1 MAWSPAEVAI
11 PAGMPSGVSAVAVG
25 QMGVM
30 SDAGPANRNFIAIAS
45 DGSAAWTSLNAAN
58 WSTLPF
64 LPTDATDEIRAIAV
78 LGTVVVVGGSSGQG
92 LTFWVRDVFPEAVPG
107 L

>member
-45 DGSAAWTSLNAAN
+45 DGSAAWTSLTAS
-58 WSTLPF
+58 WSAVPF
-64 LPTDATDEIRAIAV
+64 LPAGATDEIRSIAV
-78 LGTVVVVGGSSGQG
+78 LGRSPWLVGAQ
-92 LTFWVRDVFPEAVPG
+92 VRA
-107 L
+107 